1 MCSSDNIHFG
11 IVAVM
16 KNGISASVCLFL
28 QLVLATT
35 ADKEYADT
43 KERHYQEG
51 MHNVEF
57 DHEAILGSYHI
68 ITLTS

>member
-1 MCSSDNIHFG
+1 MIHFG

-16 KNGISASVCLFL
+16 KNCLSAVCILL

-43 KERHYQEG
+43 KERHYPDG

-57 DHEAILGSYHI
+57 DREAILGRKRFWVY
-68 ITLTS
+68 LNFL